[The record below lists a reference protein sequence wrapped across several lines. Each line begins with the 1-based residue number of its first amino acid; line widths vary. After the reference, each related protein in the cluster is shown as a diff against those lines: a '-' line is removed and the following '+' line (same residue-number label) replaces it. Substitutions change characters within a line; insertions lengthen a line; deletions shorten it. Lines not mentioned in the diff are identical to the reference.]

1 MTDYNAVKNELYVLT
16 EYESGQLDKYDGII
30 ESVCDSVS
38 SQLKSSELEA
48 DKRIIHLAAAKCY
61 YQILLLNQSESLTSF
76 KAGDIS
82 YTMSSASV
90 EGARELYDQAVK
102 DCADLL
108 KTDSFAFEAV

>member
-16 EYESGQLDKYDGII
+16 GYESGQLDKYDNII
-30 ESVCDSVS
+30 ESICDSVF
-38 SQLKSSELEA
+38 SQIKTSELEE
-48 DKRIIHLAAAKCY
+48 DRRVIYLAAAKCN

-90 EGARELYDQAVK
+90 EGARELYNQAVK

-108 KTDSFAFEAV
+108 RNESFAFEAV